1 MNKYVLAPS
10 ILSADFTHLA
20 ESIEK
25 IKNSSAEWVHIDVM
39 DGSFVPNISF
49 GQPIVQAIRPLTDMT
64 FDVHLMIDNP
74 ENYVDDFAKIGSD
87 WITFHWEACR
97 HHHRLIQRIHEL
109 GKKAGI
115 SIVPSTPV
123 SVLESILPYV
133 DLVLVM
139 SVNPGFGGQELI
151 PECLDKIENLIRIRE
166 DKGYNYKVSIDGGVN
181 NKTIDDVVKTGV
193 EVIVSGSA
201 FFNGSLKI

>member
-1 MNKYVLAPS
+1 MNKFVFAPS

-20 ESIEK
+20 KSIEM
-25 IKNSSAEWVHIDVM
+25 IHNSSAEWMHIDVM

-49 GQPIVQAIRPLTDMT
+49 GQPIVSAIRPLSNLL

-74 ENYVDDFAKIGSD
+74 ENHIEEFAKCGSD
-87 WITFHWEACR
+87 AITIHWEATR
-97 HHHRLIQRIHEL
+97 HHHRVIQRIHEL

-123 SVLESILPYV
+123 SVLESILPFV
-133 DLVLVM
+133 DIVLVM

-151 PECLDKIENLIRIRE
+151 PECLKKIENLVAIRE
-166 DKGYNYKVSIDGGVN
+166 EKGYSYQVSIDGGVN
-181 NKTIDDVVKTGV
+181 KNTINDVIETGV
-193 EVIVSGSA
+193 DVIVSGSA
-201 FFNGSLKI
+201 FFNGSLKL